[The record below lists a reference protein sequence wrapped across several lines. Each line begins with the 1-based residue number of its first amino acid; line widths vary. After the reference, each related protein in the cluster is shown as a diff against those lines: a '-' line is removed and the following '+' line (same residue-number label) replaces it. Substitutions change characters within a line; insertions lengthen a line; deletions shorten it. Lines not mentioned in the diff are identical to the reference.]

1 MLAPSYL
8 QRLFS
13 MAVAI
18 ALASLLGGCSAM
30 KILDGELPDLL
41 TEKDPVHTRP
51 YPVKHQVRADVDH
64 ASDPERTA
72 AKNKRE
78 AAARKAAPPTPTA
91 TPTAA
96 KATKP
101 VPPPAPV
108 ENKSAE
114 NNAAEVA
121 PKTTAPIPINTP
133 TLMVAPL
140 TPATDATKQIPV
152 AKLIPAE
159 VPATPAPAAPVAP
172 AESPASSPTQLT
184 VAQASAEKPIELLTP
199 AAKPEATP
207 KPTSEEKAPASET
220 EDIES
225 LSPAERHVRW
235 QRDRDTLITALQE
248 ELRTRREKDARDP
261 ELAIMEQ
268 ELRLL
273 QLSAGNVEGAA
284 EKIDALPA
292 AEQEAFR
299 HLMYGL
305 STWQSREEGN
315 RPILRN
321 AKIQRALRD
330 AAHELA
336 KTSKLDLRNL
346 TFCESVESFGWFTEF
361 PRRTFKPG
369 EEVILYLE
377 VENFAA
383 EARSKKEFETELQGS
398 YQIYDSAGRMVAERI
413 LPLDKETCRN
423 FRRDYFLA
431 YLINIPKNISAGKYR
446 LELTVEDMKAQDH
459 AKGSKFG
466 TAVIE
471 FTVAE

>member
-8 QRLFS
+8 QRLIS
-13 MAVAI
+13 MAGAF
-18 ALASLLGGCSAM
+18 ALALLLGGCSAM

-64 ASDPERTA
+64 SSDPERTA
-72 AKNKRE
+72 TKNKRDL
-78 AAARKAAPPTPTA
+78 ATRKTAPPVASAVPPVSA
-91 TPTAA
+91 
-96 KATKP
+96 ATKP

-114 NNAAEVA
+114 NKSAEVA
-121 PKTTAPIPINTP
+121 PKATPISINAP
-133 TLMVAPL
+133 TLVVAPL
-140 TPATDATKQIPV
+140 TP
-152 AKLIPAE
+152 PAE
-159 VPATPAPAAPVAP
+159 VAKPLPLAKLTPGEAPAVPVAVAP
-172 AESPASSPTQLT
+172 PAQAESPAGTPSQLT
-184 VAQASAEKPIELLTP
+184 VAPASAEKPIELLAS
-199 AAKPEATP
+199 AAKPEVTP
-207 KPTSEEKAPASET
+207 KATAEEKVPSSET
-220 EDIES
+220 ENIEN
-225 LSPAERHVRW
+225 LSPAERLVRW
-235 QRDRDTLITALQE
+235 QKDRDTLITALQE
-248 ELRTRREKDARDP
+248 ELRSRREKDSRDP

-273 QLSAGNVEGAA
+273 QLAAGDVEGAS

-305 STWQSREEGN
+305 STWQSREEGT

-346 TFCESVESFGWFTEF
+346 TFCESVDSFGWFTEF
-361 PRRTFKPG
+361 PRRTFRPG

-431 YLINIPKNISAGKYR
+431 YLINMPAKISTGKYR